1 MTVYDSSKGKSLK
14 CITRDKRVPLFHS
27 HHNRAHTES
36 SHQRNLPN
44 VCLEHTWHLARGS
57 LIKPSLNMNESHI
70 TVLQRHRLKMFSTL
84 LSIIHPAHDARD
96 KGKGW
101 KWQVPKK
108 FSDKNQSAA
117 SSHQRCQTENPSA
130 PLARD
135 GVLPLDPFFINWI
148 LKCFNALPQVV
159 GLI

>member
-1 MTVYDSSKGKSLK
+1 MRTNQMTVYDSSKGKSLK

-84 LSIIHPAHDARD
+84 LSIIHPAQTHETREKGEND
-96 KGKGW
+96 KFLKSSLTKTKALHPRINAAKLRIHLLLW
-101 KWQVPKK
+101 LETVCFLWIR
-108 FSDKNQSAA
+108 FS
-117 SSHQRCQTENPSA
+117 
-130 PLARD
+130 
-135 GVLPLDPFFINWI
+135 
-148 LKCFNALPQVV
+148 
-159 GLI
+159 